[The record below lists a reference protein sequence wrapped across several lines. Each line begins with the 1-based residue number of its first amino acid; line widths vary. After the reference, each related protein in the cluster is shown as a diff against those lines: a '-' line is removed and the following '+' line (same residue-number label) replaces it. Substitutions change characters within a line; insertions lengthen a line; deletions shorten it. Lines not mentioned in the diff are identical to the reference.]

1 MKYNTSKSGQNTGL
15 KLKLVIN
22 TSRYE
27 TATSSS
33 DYIYHMTI
41 LRIIVTA
48 AYSTSLVWPD
58 PTHHF
63 TMQCAVQKIKWRLS
77 VMVKMLKTQQHEV
90 SDG

>member
-1 MKYNTSKSGQNTGL
+1 MKYNTSKSGQYTGL

-41 LRIIVTA
+41 LRIIATT

-58 PTHHF
+58 PTHHL
-63 TMQCAVQKIKWRLS
+63 QCAVEKIKWRLS